1 MQKIKCS
8 LAGLFLI
15 ISLSCTHNVMPVID
29 PDLIAGEWKLEELD
43 LYSSSF
49 KTGDTVYYF
58 TEYSRGVTEP
68 AMKVSFDNSNK
79 YTALGNFTKIFSF
92 TQNGR
97 TITDIHRQYINNPG
111 KYEVRENKFFTS
123 PTGSI
128 SYPDPISFLHQMEVT
143 ILELTP
149 KRLVLYS
156 YNPPRPET
164 EHTSGSGQSKG
175 LQIYSRD

>member
-1 MQKIKCS
+1 
-8 LAGLFLI
+8 
-15 ISLSCTHNVMPVID
+15 MPVID
-29 PDLIAGEWKLEELD
+29 PDLIIGEWKLEELD
-43 LYSSSF
+43 HNSSSF

-68 AMKVSFDNSNK
+68 NMIVSFDNSNK
-79 YTALGNFTKIFSF
+79 YTALGNFTMIFSF

-97 TITDIHRQYINNPG
+97 TITDIDRKYINNPG

-123 PTGSI
+123 PIGSI
-128 SYPDPISFLHQMEVT
+128 YYPDPISFLNEMEVT

-156 YNPPRPET
+156 YSPPRPET
-164 EHTSGSGQSKG
+164 DNTYGSGQSEG
-175 LQIYSRD
+175 LQVYSRE